1 MGSTHFE
8 TEDPSVA
15 RLAALFLE
23 HPAWVAAARHTREGV
38 SSKVFFSHLPGAPW
52 HLVRTGGESLLRP
65 GPATSPDFAFRF
77 TPASIAR
84 LAAVEGGVGDFA
96 ITLFSLILE
105 EDEELQVG
113 FRIIASFPQ
122 LALRGY
128 LRLLLASGPEVLAFG
143 ARHGIARALG
153 NRRGLTRHPDRL
165 PRGQSTAVGC
175 GRSPHPS

>member
-52 HLVRTGGESLLRP
+52 HLVRVGGESLLRP
-65 GPATSPDFAFRF
+65 GPSTSPDFAFRF

-84 LAAVEGGVGDFA
+84 LAAVEGGVGNFA
-96 ITLFSLILE
+96 IALFSLILE
-105 EDEELQVG
+105 EDEELRVG

-128 LRLLLASGPEVLAFG
+128 LRLLLAAGPEVLAFG
-143 ARHGIARALG
+143 ARHGIATPGALRPLVAQLRA
-153 NRRGLTRHPDRL
+153 RPPEPWETE
-165 PRGQSTAVGC
+165 TA
-175 GRSPHPS
+175 PT